1 VSRAS
6 RYLAL
11 LFLLL
16 TCGFGPVTAD
26 DAGQLAWQ
34 TAPGARMPLDT
45 ELFDEAGH
53 PVRLRPMF
61 AGKPVVLDLGYY
73 HCPSLCGVVRADL
86 LNALQPSGLIGGR
99 DYTLVVLS
107 IDPAETPRD
116 AAEAKETDL
125 ALTPEATGEDWH
137 YLTGSSAAISAIE
150 SAIGFRTRYDPNVRQ
165 FLHPAGLAVIAS
177 DGVVSGYLLGVG
189 YSGEDLRQ
197 AVARA
202 RDGDIARSVEPV
214 LLLCFHYDPTTGR
227 YTLAIEKVLRLMGL
241 LTVATLGG
249 LMILM
254 HRRWPG
260 A

>member
-1 VSRAS
+1 MTGAS
-6 RYLAL
+6 RRLAL
-11 LFLLL
+11 FLLLL
-16 TCGFGPVTAD
+16 TCGFGPLTSD

-34 TAPGARMPLDT
+34 TAPGARLPLNT
-45 ELFDEAGH
+45 ELLDEAGH
-53 PVRLRPMF
+53 PVLLRRMF
-61 AGKPVVLDLGYY
+61 GERPVVLDLGYY

-86 LNALQPSGLIGGR
+86 LNALKPSGLIGGR
-99 DYTLVVLS
+99 DYTLAVLS

-116 AAEAKETDL
+116 AAEAKAADL
-125 ALTPEATGEDWH
+125 ARTPEATGEGWH
-137 YLTGSSAAISAIE
+137 YLTGSWEAISAIE
-150 SAIGFRTRYDPNVRQ
+150 SAIGFRARYDPSLRQ

-214 LLLCFHYDPTTGR
+214 LLLCFHFDPTTGR

>member
-1 VSRAS
+1 
-6 RYLAL
+6 LN
-11 LFLLL
+11 
-16 TCGFGPVTAD
+16 
-26 DAGQLAWQ
+26 
-34 TAPGARMPLDT
+34 T
-45 ELFDEAGH
+45 ELLDEAGH
-53 PVRLRPMF
+53 PVPLRRMF
-61 AGKPVVLDLGYY
+61 GERPVILDLGYY

-86 LNALQPSGLIGGR
+86 LSALKPSGLIGGR

-116 AAEAKETDL
+116 AAEAKAADL
-125 ALTPEATGEDWH
+125 TRTPEAIGDGWH
-137 YLTGSSAAISAIE
+137 YLTGSSTAISAIE
-150 SAIGFRTRYDPNVRQ
+150 STIGFHARYDPDLRQ

-189 YSGEDLRQ
+189 YTGEDMRE

-202 RDGDIARSVEPV
+202 SAGDIARSVEPV
-214 LLLCFHYDPTTGR
+214 LLLCFHFDPNTGR

-241 LTVATLGG
+241 LTVSTLGG